1 MKNKFKFRLKNGL
14 SGEAI
19 NKGNVYRI
27 TYSNGVA
34 VDMLSTIVKK
44 NIDKNIWVV
53 AK

>member
-1 MKNKFKFRLKNGL
+1 MGNKFKFKLKNGL

-19 NKGNVYRI
+19 NKGNMYRV

-34 VDMLSTIVKK
+34 VDILNDVVKK

-53 AK
+53 SK